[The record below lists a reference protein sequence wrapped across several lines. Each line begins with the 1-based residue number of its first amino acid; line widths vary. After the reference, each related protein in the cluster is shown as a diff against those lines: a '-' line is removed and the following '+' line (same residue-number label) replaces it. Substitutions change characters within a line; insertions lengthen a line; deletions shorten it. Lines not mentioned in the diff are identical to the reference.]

1 MKSGNGKSSALAWKP
16 WHEVV
21 TLRDDMRT
29 GALSLTEFAADL
41 HDVMMQRGTR
51 PIYEDPARF
60 FALTYPTY
68 QMRELAKDVVLRL
81 AGRNTKA
88 IRQLEIPY
96 GGGKTHT
103 LITLRH
109 LVHEPQSLPAQV
121 PSVGQFVAHIGVPLP
136 PARVA
141 ALNFDKLD
149 VEKGMEVRG
158 PNGELRWLK
167 HPWSVLAFQI
177 AGADG
182 LRVLHPDGEDA
193 ERESPPAEPL
203 VEELLRRPQAEGRA
217 TLVLIDEV
225 LMYARDKVDR
235 FPNWRGLLID
245 FFAHLCDAVAKVDRC
260 AMVVSLLASDPM
272 KNDAFGK
279 ELIGQVSEIF
289 NKFREQTVQPV
300 LKEDV
305 AEVLRRR
312 FFDPTSVADPEIFRP
327 HVTTAVANIAEID
340 ETTRKDRKNA
350 EDRFLRSYPFHPDLT
365 DIFYDRW
372 TQLDGFQRAR
382 GILRTFALALRDAEK
397 WDPAPLV
404 GPNVF
409 LSAPG
414 EEAIAEAARELAGV
428 ATRDVTEGRGHEWAV
443 ILEGELTKARAIQ
456 TEEPGLKFREIE
468 QAVGAVFLSSQPIGQ
483 KARTADLLALLGAT
497 RPDRIEL
504 EKGLRRWTELSWFL
518 DEAEF
523 VSDPSQP
530 GALPKAWRLGNRPNL
545 KQMHD
550 DACQNR
556 VTDDG
561 VEAKLLADIQQ
572 ARSLTQGAT
581 AAGARVHTLPDRPR
595 DIDND
600 GDFHFAILGPKA
612 VSDSGKPSAE
622 ARRFIDETTA
632 PDRPRTFRNAVVMV
646 APSRDGLDAARSRVR
661 EYLGWEEVRSQLKD
675 QPQDPMRE
683 AILAKSTEDARKAIP
698 DAIRQAWSIVV
709 TVNEQNDIQAFKITP
724 GGEPLFAT
732 VKADKRSRIQETA
745 ISAEAMLPGGPYDLW
760 HEDEPSRRVKDLA
773 GAFAEN
779 PRLPKML
786 RQKEILDT
794 IDNGV
799 KSGIFVAALTRPDK
813 SVKTWWRR
821 AIDEAARGEPALELF
836 LPEKATL
843 TELSPNVLAPDVLPS
858 LWTGESI
865 TVADV
870 VAYFASGRT
879 VMVQREGYE
888 EPVHI
893 PTCPK
898 DAVETAIGEA
908 VRQGI
913 IWLVNGPASFQGE
926 PVPAGVLT
934 AGAQLR
940 APMPPIPVDRLSQDA
955 RPDAWKDGTTT
966 ALALSIAL
974 AAENNGRPIPWSVM
988 RQAVEAGITSRW
1000 LELAPESGPWPCD
1013 VAGAPSV
1020 ILKQPAASGA
1030 AEPKPA
1036 GGYVTRPAGVY
1047 HASAALEPSAFQ
1059 DLAEALPDL
1068 LKITAGLPLK
1078 FSLSVTLGDGQEI
1091 EPATVDSVNQLLEQV
1106 NAELRLA

>member
-1 MKSGNGKSSALAWKP
+1 MAQKLSWTP
-16 WHEVV
+16 WHQIV
-21 TLRDDMRT
+21 TLRDDVRT

-81 AGRNTKA
+81 AGKNAKA

-109 LVHEPQSLPAQV
+109 LVHDPDSLPAQL
-121 PSVGQFVAHIGVPLP
+121 PAVGQFVAHIRVSLP
-136 PARVA
+136 EARVA

-158 PNGELRWLK
+158 PDGGLRWLK

-177 AGADG
+177 AGAGG
-182 LRVLHPDGEDA
+182 LRLLHPEGDDA

-203 VEELLRRPQAEGRA
+203 IEELLRRPQTEGRA

-235 FPNWRGLLID
+235 FPNWRGLLAD

-289 NKFREQTVQPV
+289 NKFKEQTVQPV
-300 LKEDV
+300 LREDV

-312 FFDPTSVADPEIFRP
+312 FFEPASVADPEAFRP

-365 DIFYDRW
+365 DLFYERW

-382 GILRTFALALRDAEK
+382 GILRTFALALRDSEK
-397 WDPAPLV
+397 WDMSPLV

-409 LSAPG
+409 VSPPG
-414 EEAIAEAARELAGV
+414 EIAVGEAARELAAV
-428 ATRDVTEGRGHEWAV
+428 ATSAVIEPGGNQWSV
-443 ILEGELTKARAIQ
+443 ILEGELEKARAIQ
-456 TEEPGLKFREIE
+456 VEEPGLQFREIE
-468 QAVGAVFLSSQPIGQ
+468 QAVSAVFLSSQPPTQ
-483 KARTADLLALLGAT
+483 KARTPDLLALLGAT

-504 EKGLRRWTELSWFL
+504 EKGLRRWTEVSWFL

-523 VSDPSQP
+523 VSDASQP
-530 GALPKAWRLGNRPNL
+530 GSLPKAWRLGNRPNL

-550 DACQNR
+550 DACRNR
-556 VTDDG
+556 VTEEA

-572 ARSLTQGAT
+572 ARLTQGAN

-595 DIDND
+595 DIEDD
-600 GDFHFAILGPKA
+600 GDFHFAILGPKT

-622 ARRFIDETTA
+622 ARRFIDE
-632 PDRPRTFRNAVVMV
+632 RIGPRTCRNAVVLV
-646 APSRDGLDAARSRVR
+646 APSRDGLDAARMRVR
-661 EYLGWEEVRSQLKD
+661 EYLGWEEVRRLLKD
-675 QPQDPMRE
+675 QPQDQLRE
-683 AILAKSTEDARKAIP
+683 ALLAKSMEDARKAVP
-698 DAIRQAWSIVV
+698 EAIRQAWSIVV
-709 TVNEQNDIQAFKITP
+709 AVNEQNDIQAFKITV
-724 GGEPLFAT
+724 GGEPLFAAI
-732 VKADKRSRIQETA
+732 KADKRSRIQETA

-760 HEDEPSRRVKDLA
+760 REDEPSRRVKDLV

-779 PRLPKML
+779 PKLPKML
-786 RQKEILDT
+786 RQKAILDT

-799 KSGIFVAALTRPDK
+799 GSGIFIATLVRPDQ
-813 SVKTWWRR
+813 SVVGTWWRVP
-821 AIDEAARGEPALELF
+821 IPESARSEPALEVF
-836 LPEKATL
+836 LPAKAVL
-843 TELSPNVLAPDVLPS
+843 SELHPSVLARGVLPD
-858 LWTGESI
+858 LWTGESL
-865 TVADV
+865 AV
-870 VAYFASGRT
+870 VDAIAYFSGGRT

-888 EPVHI
+888 EPVQI
-893 PTCPK
+893 PACPQGV
-898 DAVETAIGEA
+898 VEAAICEA
-908 VRQGI
+908 VQQGTL
-913 IWLVNGPASFQGE
+913 WLINGPASFQGE
-926 PVPAGVLT
+926 AVPAGVLT
-934 AGAQLR
+934 ATAQLR
-940 APMPPIPVDRLSQDA
+940 TPVSAPTIDRLMHDA
-955 RPDAWKDGTTT
+955 VPEAWKDGQTTPL
-966 ALALSIAL
+966 AVSLALSGQRGL
-974 AAENNGRPIPWSVM
+974 PIPWSIM
-988 RQAVEAGITSRW
+988 RRAIEDAIASRW
-1000 LELAPESGPWPCD
+1000 LELAPGSGPWPCD
-1013 VAGAPSV
+1013 MLSAAAVT
-1020 ILKQPAASGA
+1020 LQQPAAVTAPSG
-1030 AEPKPA
+1030 
-1036 GGYVTRPAGVY
+1036 GVY
-1047 HASAALEPSAFQ
+1047 SPRPQGIYQGSAALEPSAFQ
-1059 DLAEALPDL
+1059 DFVEVLPDL
-1068 LKITAGLPLK
+1068 LKVAAGVPLQ
-1078 FSLSVTLGDGQEI
+1078 FRLSVTLGEGQEV
-1091 EPATVDSVNQLLEQV
+1091 PRGTVDSVNQLLGEV
-1106 NAELRLA
+1106 SAELRLAS

>member
-1 MKSGNGKSSALAWKP
+1 MKSSNGKSPALAWKP
-16 WHEVV
+16 WHQVV
-21 TLRDDMRT
+21 TLRDDVRT

-41 HDVMMQRGTR
+41 HDVMMQRGKR

-81 AGRNTKA
+81 AGKNTKA

-109 LVHEPQSLPAQV
+109 LAHDPHSLPAQL
-121 PSVGQFVAHIGVPLP
+121 PAVGQFVAHIGVPLP
-136 PARVA
+136 EARVA

-167 HPWSVLAFQI
+167 QPWSVLAFQI

-182 LRVLHPDGEDA
+182 LRVLHPDGEAA

-203 VEELLRRPQAEGRA
+203 LEELLRRPQAEGRA

-245 FFAHLCDAVAKVDRC
+245 FFAHLCDAVAKIDRC

-272 KNDAFGK
+272 KTDAFGK
-279 ELIGQVSEIF
+279 ELITQVSEIF

-312 FFDPTSVADPEIFRP
+312 FFEPASVVDPEAFRS
-327 HVTTAVANIAEID
+327 HVTTAVGNIAELD
-340 ETTRKDRKNA
+340 ENIRKDRKVA

-365 DIFYDRW
+365 DLFYDRW

-382 GILRTFALALRDAEK
+382 GILRTFALALRDSEK
-397 WDPAPLV
+397 WDTAPLV

-409 LSAPG
+409 LPAPG
-414 EEAIAEAARELAGV
+414 EPAIAEPARELADV
-428 ATRDVTEGRGHEWAV
+428 ATREVTEGRGNEWAP
-443 ILEGELTKARAIQ
+443 IFEGELAKAKQIQ
-456 TEEPGLKFREIE
+456 TDEPGLKSREIE
-468 QAVGAVFLSSQPIGQ
+468 QAVSAVFLSSQPIGQ
-483 KARTADLLALLGAT
+483 KARTPDLLALLGAT
-497 RPDRIEL
+497 RPDRSEL
-504 EKGLRRWTELSWFL
+504 EKGLRRWTEVSWFL

-523 VSDPSQP
+523 ISGTSHP
-530 GALPKAWRLGNRPNL
+530 GALPKVWRLGNRPNL

-550 DACQNR
+550 DACRNR
-556 VTDDG
+556 VTEEA

-572 ARSLTQGAT
+572 TRSLTQGAS

-595 DIDND
+595 DIEND

-612 VSDSGKPSAE
+612 ASDFGKPSAE
-622 ARRFIDETTA
+622 ARHFIDETTG
-632 PDRPRTFRNAVVMV
+632 PDRPRTYRNAIVLVV
-646 APSRDGLDAARSRVR
+646 PSRDGLDAARNRVR
-661 EYLGWEEVRSQLKD
+661 EYLGWEGVRSQLKD
-675 QPQDPMRE
+675 QPQDAMRE

-709 TVNEQNDIQAFKITP
+709 TVNDQNDVQAFKITV

-745 ISAEAMLPGGPYDLW
+745 VNAEAMLPGGPYDLW
-760 HEDEPSRRVKDLA
+760 REDESSRRLKDLA
-773 GAFAEN
+773 SAFAEN
-779 PRLPKML
+779 PKLPKVL

-794 IDNGV
+794 IDNGAR
-799 KSGIFVAALTRPDK
+799 SGVVVAVRRRPDQ
-813 SVKTWWRR
+813 SVSGTWWRTP
-821 AIDEAARGEPALELF
+821 IDETARNDPALEVF

-843 TELSPNVLAPDVLPS
+843 TELHPSVLAPNILPS
-858 LWTGESI
+858 LWPGES
-865 TVADV
+865 VSVVDV
-870 VAYFASGRT
+870 VTYFAGGRT
-879 VMVQREGYE
+879 VTVQREGYE
-888 EPVHI
+888 EPI
-893 PTCPK
+893 TIAACPQ
-898 DAVETAIGEA
+898 AVVEAAIGEA
-908 VRQGI
+908 VHRGI
-913 IWLVNGPASFQGE
+913 LWLVNGPASFQSE

-934 AGAQLR
+934 PGAQLR
-940 APMPPIPVDRLSQDA
+940 SPMLPIPVDRLSQNA
-955 RPDAWKDGTTT
+955 LPDAWKDGGTT

-974 AAENNGRPIPWSVM
+974 AAQNSNLSVPWSIL
-988 RQAVEAGITSRW
+988 RQAIDAAIAARW
-1000 LELAPESGPWPCD
+1000 LELAPGSARWPCD
-1013 VAGAPSV
+1013 IAGAAAV
-1020 ILKQPAASGA
+1020 TLTQPAPGGA
-1030 AEPKPA
+1030 GEPLP
-1036 GGYVTRPAGVY
+1036 GEPPPAGVFR
-1047 HASAALEPSAFQ
+1047 ATATLEASAFQ
-1059 DLAEALPDL
+1059 DLVEVLPDL
-1068 LKITAGLPLK
+1068 IKIAAGVPLK
-1078 FSLSVTLGDGQEI
+1078 FSLSVTLGDGQDV
-1091 EPATVDSVNQLLEQV
+1091 PLAAVNSVNRLLGEV
-1106 NAELRLA
+1106 SAELRLTR

>member
-1 MKSGNGKSSALAWKP
+1 MKSGNGKPRTLAWKP
-16 WHEVV
+16 WHQVV
-21 TLRDDMRT
+21 TLRDDVRT
-29 GALSLTEFAADL
+29 GVLSLTEFAADL
-41 HDVMMQRGTR
+41 HDVMMQRGIR

-109 LVHEPQSLPAQV
+109 LVHEPQSLPPLPAV
-121 PSVGQFVAHIGVPLP
+121 AQFVSHIGVPLP

-203 VEELLRRPQAEGRA
+203 IEELLRRPQAEGRA

-289 NKFREQTVQPV
+289 NKFKEQTVQPV

-312 FFDPTSVADPEIFRP
+312 FFDPASVADPGAFRP
-327 HVTTAVANIAEID
+327 HVTAAVGNIAELD

-372 TQLDGFQRAR
+372 TQLDRFQRAR

-397 WDPAPLV
+397 WDTAPLV

-409 LSAPG
+409 LPPPG
-414 EEAIAEAARELAGV
+414 EAAIAEAARELAGI
-428 ATRDVTEGRGHEWAV
+428 ATREVTEGRGHEWAP
-443 ILEGELTKARAIQ
+443 ILEGELAKGRAIQ
-456 TEEPGLKFREIE
+456 TEEPGLRFREIE
-468 QAVGAVFLSSQPIGQ
+468 QAVCAVFLSSQPIGQ
-483 KARTADLLALLGAT
+483 KARTSDLLALLGAT

-504 EKGLRRWTELSWFL
+504 EKGLKRWTEVSWFL

-523 VSDPSQP
+523 ISDGEQP
-530 GALPKAWRLGNRPNL
+530 GTLPKAWRLGNRPNL

-550 DACQNR
+550 DACRNR
-556 VTDDG
+556 VTNEA
-561 VEAKLLADIQQ
+561 VEAKLLADVQQ
-572 ARSLTQGAT
+572 TRSLTQGASG
-581 AAGARVHTLPDRPR
+581 AGARVHTLPDRPR
-595 DIDND
+595 DIEND
-600 GDFHFAILGPKA
+600 GEFHFAILGPKA

-622 ARRFIDETTA
+622 ARRFIDETTG
-632 PDRPRTFRNAVVMV
+632 PDRPRTYRNAIVLV
-646 APSRDGLDAARSRVR
+646 APSQDGLDATRNRVR

-675 QPQDPMRE
+675 QPQDLMRE

-709 TVNEQNDIQAFKITP
+709 TVNEQNEIQAFKITV

-732 VKADKRSRIQETA
+732 VKADKRARIQETA

-760 HEDEPSRRVKDLA
+760 REDEPSRRVKDLV

-779 PRLPKML
+779 PKLPKML

-813 SVKTWWRR
+813 SLRTWWRTS
-821 AIDEAARGEPALELF
+821 IDETARGEPALEVF

-843 TELSPNVLAPDVLPS
+843 SELPPSVLAPGTLPS
-858 LWTGESI
+858 LWNGESI

-870 VAYFASGRT
+870 VTYFAGGRT
-879 VMVQREGYE
+879 VTVQREGYE

-893 PTCPK
+893 PACPQV
-898 DAVETAIGEA
+898 AVEVAIGEA
-908 VRQGI
+908 VHQGI
-913 IWLVNGPASFQGE
+913 LWLVNGPAGFQGE
-926 PVPAGVLT
+926 AVPAGVLT
-934 AGAQLR
+934 AGAQLW
-940 APMPPIPVDRLSQDA
+940 APMTPIPVDRLSQNA
-955 RPDAWKDGTTT
+955 LPEAWKDGETT

-974 AAENNGRPIPWSVM
+974 ATQNKGRPIPWMIM
-988 RQAVEAGITSRW
+988 RQAIEAGIASRW
-1000 LELAPESGPWPCD
+1000 LALSPESGPWPCD
-1013 VAGAPSV
+1013 VAGAAGI
-1020 ILKQPAASGA
+1020 ILKQPAAGGA
-1030 AEPKPA
+1030 AEPTPREYTPQPK
-1036 GGYVTRPAGVY
+1036 GVY
-1047 HASAALEPSAFQ
+1047 TCSAALEPSALQ
-1059 DLAEALPDL
+1059 DLIDVLPDVI
-1068 LKITAGLPLK
+1068 KTAAGIPLQ
-1078 FSLSVTLGDGQEI
+1078 FHLSVTLGNGQEVGSEVI
-1091 EPATVDSVNQLLEQV
+1091 ASINQLLKNVSTDLQI
-1106 NAELRLA
+1106 RG